1 MNWQQYELEHQQRLE
16 NARSHAANLPLEDI
30 DLAHWDLM
38 RFDTIWPYYERLRQE
53 SPVYYHEKSIVG
65 PYWSVTNYDLVKAV
79 DTDPVRFSS
88 EPSIGFFT
96 PEQFEP
102 GQANDTSSFISMD
115 DPKHAEHRKAVAP
128 VAGPRNLAAL
138 APTIRERVRGI
149 LDDLPVGETFN
160 WVEHVSIEL
169 TTQMLAT
176 LFDFPFEER
185 YKLTRWS
192 DIATSPRKA
201 GLWDTLEERQRELD
215 ECLETMTRL
224 RNERVTNPGGH
235 DLLTML
241 AHSDSTRDMSPQQF
255 LGTLLLL
262 IIGGNDTTRNSISG
276 GVLAMNYWP
285 EEFQKIKS
293 DRSKISNAVAEIIR
307 WQTPLA
313 FMRRTTTEDVEIG
326 GKLIPKGERV
336 LMWYASG
343 NRDEAVFENAERLD
357 VERKNARQ
365 HLSFGYGVH
374 RCMGNRVAE
383 LQLNI
388 LWEEML
394 DRYSRIEVVGAPIR
408 AISNFVRGYTH
419 LPVKLHA

>member
-1 MNWQQYELEHQQRLE
+1 MDWQQYELEHQQRLE
-16 NARSHAANLPLEDI
+16 NARAHAATLPLEEI
-30 DLAHWDLM
+30 DVAHWDLM

-53 SPVYYHEKSIVG
+53 SPVYYHQNSIVG
-65 PYWSVTNYDLVKAV
+65 PYWSVTSYDLIKAV
-79 DTDPVRFSS
+79 DTDAARFSS
-88 EPSIGFFT
+88 EPSIGLFT
-96 PEQFEP
+96 PPEQ
-102 GQANDTSSFISMD
+102 DDSSSFIAMD
-115 DPKHAEHRKAVAP
+115 DPQHAEHRKAVAP

-138 APTIRERVRGI
+138 APSIRERVIAI
-149 LDDLPVGETFN
+149 LDGLPVGETFN
-160 WVEHVSIEL
+160 WVERVSIEL

-192 DIATSPRKA
+192 DVATSPRKA
-201 GLWDTLEERQRELD
+201 GLWDTLEEREAELN
-215 ECLETMTRL
+215 ECLRYMTEL
-224 RNERVTNPGGH
+224 RNERVNRPGGH
-235 DLLTML
+235 DLLSML
-241 AHSDSTRDMSPQQF
+241 AHSDSTRDMSPGQF

-276 GVLAMNYWP
+276 GVLAMNRWP
-285 EEFQKIKS
+285 EQFEMLKA
-293 DRSKISNAVAEIIR
+293 DRSKIPNAVAEIIR

-326 GKLIPKGERV
+326 GKIIPEGERV

-343 NRDEAVFENAERLD
+343 NRDETVFDSAGDFDIER
-357 VERKNARQ
+357 RNARQ

-388 LWEEML
+388 LWEELL
-394 DRYSRIEVVGAPIR
+394 DRYRRIEVVGAPVR
-408 AISNFVRGYTH
+408 AISNFVRGYTQ
-419 LPVKLHA
+419 LPVRLHA

>member
-1 MNWQQYELEHQQRLE
+1 MDWRQYELEHQQRLE
-16 NARSHAANLPLEDI
+16 NARAHAAALPLEEI
-30 DLAHWDLM
+30 DVANWDLM
-38 RFDTIWPYYERLRQE
+38 RFDTIWPYYERLRRE
-53 SPVYYHEKSIVG
+53 SPVYFHEQSIVG
-65 PYWSVTNYDLVKAV
+65 PYWSVTSYDLVKAV
-79 DTDPVRFSS
+79 DTDPARFSS
-88 EPSIGFFT
+88 EPSIGLFT
-96 PEQFEP
+96 PEEP
-102 GQANDTSSFISMD
+102 DDSSSFIAMD
-115 DPKHAEHRKAVAP
+115 DPQHAEHRKSVAP
-128 VAGPRNLAAL
+128 VAGPRNLAVL
-138 APTIRERVRGI
+138 APMIRERVRNI
-149 LDDLPVGETFN
+149 LDDLPLGEPFN
-160 WVEHVSIEL
+160 WVERVSIEL

-176 LFDFPFEER
+176 LFDFPFEDR
-185 YKLTRWS
+185 HKLTRWS

-215 ECLETMTRL
+215 ECLAYMTRL
-224 RNERVTNPGGH
+224 RNERVGNPDGH

-241 AHSDSTRDMSPQQF
+241 AHSDSTRNMSPRQF

-276 GVLAMNYWP
+276 GVLAMNRWP
-285 EEFQKIKS
+285 EEFEKLTS
-293 DRSKISNAVAEIIR
+293 DRAKIPNAVAEIIR

-326 GKLIPKGERV
+326 GKTIPKGERV

-343 NRDEAVFENAERLD
+343 NRDEAVFEAADRLD
-357 VERKNARQ
+357 VDRGNARQ

-388 LWEEML
+388 LWEELL
-394 DRYSRIEVVGAPIR
+394 DRYSRIEVVGAPSR
-408 AISNFVRGYTH
+408 AISNFVRGYTE

>member
-1 MNWQQYELEHQQRLE
+1 MNWEQYEHEHQQRLE
-16 NARSHAANLPLEDI
+16 NARAHAATLSLDEI
-30 DLAHWDLM
+30 DVAHWDLM

-53 SPVYYHEKSIVG
+53 SPVYHHEDSIVG
-65 PYWSVTNYDLVKAV
+65 PYWSVTSYDLVKAV

-88 EPSIGFFT
+88 EPSIGLFT
-96 PEQFEP
+96 PPEEDS
-102 GQANDTSSFISMD
+102 ANSFIAMD
-115 DPKHAEHRKAVAP
+115 DPKHAEHRKVVAP

-138 APTIRERVRGI
+138 APTIRERVIGI
-149 LDDLPVGETFN
+149 LDDLPVGESFN
-160 WVEHVSIEL
+160 WVQRVSIEL

-192 DIATSPRKA
+192 DVATSPRKA
-201 GLWDTLEERQRELD
+201 GLWNTLEEREQELD

-224 RNERVTNPGGH
+224 RDERIDNPDGH
-235 DLLTML
+235 DLLSML
-241 AHSDSTRDMSPQQF
+241 ARSESTRHMNPRQF
-255 LGTLLLL
+255 LGTMLLL

-276 GVLAMNYWP
+276 GVVAMNRWP
-285 EEFQKIKS
+285 DQFEKLKA
-293 DRSKISNAVAEIIR
+293 DRSRIGNAVAEIIR

-313 FMRRTTTEDVEIG
+313 FMRRTTTEDVELG
-326 GKLIPKGERV
+326 GKVIPKGERV

-343 NRDEAVFENAERLD
+343 NRDESVFEDADRLD
-357 VERKNARQ
+357 VDRENARQ

-388 LWEEML
+388 LWEELL
-394 DRYSRIEVVGAPIR
+394 DRYSRIEVVGAPVR
-408 AISNFVRGYTH
+408 AISNFVRGYTE
-419 LPVKLHA
+419 LPVRLHA

>member
-1 MNWQQYELEHQQRLE
+1 MDWQQYELERELRLE
-16 NARSHAANLPLEDI
+16 NARHQAASMALEEI
-30 DLAHWDLM
+30 DVAHWDLM
-38 RFDTIWPYYERLRQE
+38 RFDTIWPYFERLRRE
-53 SPVYYHEKSIVG
+53 APVYFHENSIAG
-65 PYWSVTNYDLVKAV
+65 PFWSVTSYELVKAV
-79 DTDPVRFSS
+79 DTDAARFSS
-88 EPSIGFFT
+88 EPTIGLIDP
-96 PEQFEP
+96 PEQDR
-102 GQANDTSSFISMD
+102 ASSFIAMD
-115 DPKHAEHRKAVAP
+115 DPKHAEQRKAVAP

-138 APTIRERVRGI
+138 APDIRKRVVGI
-149 LDDLPVGETFN
+149 LDSLPIGETFN
-160 WVEHVSIEL
+160 WVDRVSIEL

-176 LFDFPFEER
+176 LFDFPFEDR

-201 GLWDTLEERQRELD
+201 GLWDTLEQRDRELN
-215 ECLETMTRL
+215 ECLDYMTRL
-224 RNERVTNPGGH
+224 RNERIDNPGGH

-241 AHSDSTRDMSPQQF
+241 AHNDDTRDMSPQQF
-255 LGTLLLL
+255 LGNLLLL
-262 IIGGNDTTRNSISG
+262 IVGGNDTTRNSISG
-276 GVLAMNYWP
+276 GVLAMNRFP
-285 EEFQKIKS
+285 QEFEKLKA
-293 DRSKISNAVAEIIR
+293 DRSKIPNAVAEIIR

-313 FMRRTTTEDVEIG
+313 FMRRTTTEDVAIG
-326 GKLIPKGERV
+326 GTVIPKGERV

-343 NRDEAVFENAERLD
+343 NRDAEVFANADQLD
-357 VERKNARQ
+357 INRTNARQ

-419 LPVKLHA
+419 LPVMLHA

>member
-1 MNWQQYELEHQQRLE
+1 MDFQQYEHEHEQRLE
-16 NARSHAANLPLEDI
+16 NARAHAATIPLSEI

-38 RFDTIWPYYERLRQE
+38 RFDTIWPYYERLRNE
-53 SPVYYHEKSIVG
+53 SPVYYHEDSIVG
-65 PYWSVTNYDLVKAV
+65 PFWSITNYDLVKAV

-88 EPSIGFFT
+88 EPSIGLNDGV
-96 PEQFEP
+96 EQGDGDAEE
-102 GQANDTSSFISMD
+102 NSFISLD
-115 DPKHAEHRKAVAP
+115 DPKHAEHRKVVAP

-138 APTIRERVRGI
+138 APTIKERVSGI
-149 LDDLPVGETFN
+149 LDGLPIGEPFN
-160 WVEHVSIEL
+160 WVQHVSIEL

-201 GLWDTLEERQRELD
+201 GLWDTLEERQAELD

-224 RNERVTNPGGH
+224 RNERVNNPDGH

-241 AHSDSTRDMSPQQF
+241 AHSDSTRDMSPRQF

-262 IIGGNDTTRNSISG
+262 IIGGNDTTRNSISA
-276 GVLAMNYWP
+276 GVLATNRWP
-285 EEFQKIKS
+285 EQFEKLKA
-293 DRSKISNAVAEIIR
+293 DRSKIPNAVAEIIR

-326 GKLIPKGERV
+326 GKVIPKGERV

-343 NRDEAVFENAERLD
+343 NRDETVFENADLFD
-357 VERKNARQ
+357 VDRANARQ

-383 LQLNI
+383 LQLNL
-388 LWEEML
+388 LWEQLLE
-394 DRYSRIEVVGAPIR
+394 RYSRIEVVGAPVR
-408 AISNFVRGYTH
+408 AISNFVRGYTE
-419 LPVKLHA
+419 LPVVLHR

>member
-1 MNWQQYELEHQQRLE
+1 MDWKQSESDWQDQLAS
-16 NARSHAANLPLEDI
+16 ARAHAASIPLDEI
-30 DLAHWDLM
+30 DVSHWDLM
-38 RFDTIWPYYERLRQE
+38 RNDTIWPYFDRLRRE
-53 SPVYYHEKSIVG
+53 SPVYFHQDSKVG
-65 PYWSVTNYDLVKAV
+65 PFWSITNYDLVKAV

-88 EPSIGFFT
+88 EPSIGLFSP
-96 PEQFEP
+96 PE
-102 GQANDTSSFISMD
+102 GDTDDSSFIAMD

-138 APTIRERVRGI
+138 APTIRERVKGI
-149 LDDLPVGETFN
+149 LDELPVGEPFN
-160 WVEHVSIEL
+160 WVDRVSIEL

-201 GLWDTLEERQRELD
+201 GLWDTLEERERELN
-215 ECLETMTRL
+215 ECLARMTEL
-224 RNERVTNPGGH
+224 RNERISEPGGH

-241 AHSDSTRDMSPQQF
+241 AHSDSTRGMPPRQF

-276 GVLAMNYWP
+276 GVLAMNRWP
-285 EEFQKIKS
+285 EEFEKTKADRTKIA
-293 DRSKISNAVAEIIR
+293 NAVAEIIR

-313 FMRRTTTEDVEIG
+313 FMRRTTTEDVELG
-326 GKLIPKGERV
+326 GKTIPKGERV
-336 LMWYASG
+336 LMWYAAG
-343 NRDEAVFENAERLD
+343 NRDETVFDNPDRTN
-357 VERKNARQ
+357 VERDNARQ

-388 LWEEML
+388 LWEELL
-394 DRYSRIEVVGAPIR
+394 DRYSRIEVVGAPVR
-408 AISNFVRGYTH
+408 AYSNFVRGYTQ

>member
-1 MNWQQYELEHQQRLE
+1 MEWQQYEHEHQQRLE
-16 NARSHAANLPLEDI
+16 NARAHAATLSLDEI
-30 DLAHWDLM
+30 DVAHWDLM
-38 RFDTIWPYYERLRQE
+38 RFDTIWPYYERLREE
-53 SPVYYHEKSIVG
+53 SPVYYHENSIVG

-88 EPSIGFFT
+88 EPSIGLLT
-96 PEQFEP
+96 PEESVE
-102 GQANDTSSFISMD
+102 NNSFISLD
-115 DPKHAEHRKAVAP
+115 DPVHAEHRKVVAP

-138 APTIRERVRGI
+138 APTIRERVVGI
-149 LDDLPVGETFN
+149 LDSLPVGEPFN
-160 WVEHVSIEL
+160 WVNRVSIEL

-176 LFDFPFEER
+176 LFDFPFDER

-215 ECLETMTRL
+215 ECLTYMTRL
-224 RNERVTNPGGH
+224 RNERVDNPGGH

-241 AHSDSTRDMSPQQF
+241 AHSDSTRDMSPAQF

-276 GVLAMNYWP
+276 GVLAMNRWP
-285 EEFQKIKS
+285 EEFEKLKA
-293 DRSKISNAVAEIIR
+293 DRSKIPNAVAEIIR

-326 GKLIPKGERV
+326 GKTIPEGERV

-343 NRDEAVFENAERLD
+343 NRDESVFENANRLD
-357 VERKNARQ
+357 VDRKNARQ

-388 LWEEML
+388 LWEEL
-394 DRYSRIEVVGAPIR
+394 LERYSRIEVVGAPVR
-408 AISNFVRGYTH
+408 AISNFVRGYTE